1 MSDID
6 TEQLL
11 IESVK
16 AYAKK
21 FETLNSREEVLAIAN
36 SILTFQQKQGTIAIA
51 PEQFET
57 LSQQVADRFKVEDV
71 ATSIVES
78 STDALVQNVNQW
90 RQTLENQVLNTL
102 SAYVQK
108 FQPNQNLD
116 LPETIL
122 SIIPMVENAQLRK
135 SEVNSLIQRVSSK
148 FDWQNALTQVIGSD
162 ASAIAQNLAKLL
174 QYKHLE
180 DLLKENLFSDRN
192 LLNQPIESTAES
204 LVNNEL
210 AKILGDRK
218 VKFDIDIDTQQL
230 IVKQVTFKLNMM
242 QSSAAPSKSNAEI
255 AKQLDDETNNF
266 MASRKP
272 KLDFGNLFQPP
283 N

>member
-1 MSDID
+1 MID
-6 TEQLL
+6 SATEKSLL
-11 IESVK
+11 ESVN
-16 AYAKK
+16 AYAKR
-21 FETLNSREEVLAIAN
+21 FEIPKSREEVLAIAN
-36 SILTFQQKQGTIAIA
+36 SILTFQQKQGTLAIA

-57 LSQQVADRFKVEDV
+57 LSQQVADQFKVEDV
-71 ATSIVES
+71 ATSIVEANI
-78 STDALVQNVNQW
+78 DELVQNVSQW
-90 RQTLENQVLNTL
+90 RQALDNQVLNTL

-122 SIIPMVENAQLRK
+122 SIIPMVENVQLRK
-135 SEVNSLIQRVSSK
+135 LEVDSLIQRVSSK
-148 FDWQNALTQVIGSD
+148 FDLQNALTQVIDTD
-162 ASAIAQNLAKLL
+162 ASAIAQNLAKIL

-210 AKILGDRK
+210 AKILGDQK
-218 VKFDIDIDTQQL
+218 VKFDIDIDAQQL
-230 IVKQVTFKLNMM
+230 IVKQVTFKLNLM
-242 QSSAAPSKSNAEI
+242 QSSAAPPKSNEEI
-255 AKQLDDETNNF
+255 AKQLDDETNSF

-272 KLDFGNLFQPP
+272 QLDFDNLFQPS